1 MDHTS
6 SEAPTTRSDQ
16 VRSGA
21 EEGGTVGVHG
31 ASGTLVLWQVLGCLV
46 RAGVEESMVSRLLSL
61 DFCASCVVGEF
72 CAKNKQEK
80 KKCRLG
86 QELFRAQCVVFRSP
100 SVLVSSRIFYLGK
113 T

>member
-1 MDHTS
+1 
-6 SEAPTTRSDQ
+6 

-21 EEGGTVGVHG
+21 EEGGTVGVNG

-46 RAGVEESMVSRLLSL
+46 RAGVEKSMESRLLSL
-61 DFCASCVVGEF
+61 DLCVYCVVGRF

-100 SVLVSSRIFYLGK
+100 SVPVSSRIFYLGK